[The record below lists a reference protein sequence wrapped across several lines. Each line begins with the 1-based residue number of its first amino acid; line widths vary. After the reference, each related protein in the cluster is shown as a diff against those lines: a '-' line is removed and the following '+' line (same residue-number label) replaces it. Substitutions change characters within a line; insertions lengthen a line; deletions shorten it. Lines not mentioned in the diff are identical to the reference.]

1 LTAPNLSKSGRI
13 LVADDDPVTLRLVTA
28 VVQKEGYTV
37 VPACD
42 GREARELLQRD
53 ADFLAAIFDVMMPHI
68 QGTELVR
75 YMRSEKRLM
84 RIPVIMM
91 TAEQDPKVSTE
102 SFAAGAVVFLPKP
115 FTTSQMQAMLRMLI
129 GKTRG
134 A

>member
-1 LTAPNLSKSGRI
+1 MAAPNLSKSGRI

-28 VVQKEGYTV
+28 IVHKEGYTV
-37 VPACD
+37 VPARD
-42 GREARELLQRD
+42 GREARELLQTD
-53 ADFLAAIFDVMMPHI
+53 ADFLAAVFDVMMPHI

-75 YMRSEKRLM
+75 YMLSEKQLM